1 MVNNEKKR
9 CFEKLR
15 TCSKAADSDHA
26 REYLDLK
33 AISENSERREIWK
46 FRNKECQEKFKCG
59 HLKQRII

>member
-33 AISENSERREIWK
+33 AISENSERREILN
-46 FRNKECQEKFKCG
+46 FRTKNVRKSSNADISNKEFV
-59 HLKQRII
+59 